1 MAKDHMGNGEQ
12 KDKSLHFFVP
22 PEFHRRL
29 KMTCA
34 FEGKTLK
41 DYFMKA
47 LQAALEVSE
56 RKIASHRADQLADPK
71 MP

>member
-1 MAKDHMGNGEQ
+1 MAKDHAGNGEQ

-41 DYFMKA
+41 AYFMGA
-47 LQAALEVSE
+47 LQDALEVSE
-56 RKIASHRADQLADPK
+56 RKIASHRADPSPEPK